1 MKGIGNIPITKPLVV
16 VTISSCVIL
25 TGLVAMVVLIM
36 VVQSLTPMQ
45 LVQCLTDELSDNIL
59 ARSAQISSLLMLVA
73 GFLTLIVTVCMSA
86 SALIRKHKVG
96 LTRVITDTRNN
107 QVDPSPTTSDE
118 PRRSVRKIEN
128 HLDVKSIIVGICWG
142 FYVGLAVVFGTLAFK
157 YYSHDWII
165 PKLF

>member
-1 MKGIGNIPITKPLVV
+1 MKGIGNITITKPLVV

-25 TGLVAMVVLIM
+25 TGLVATVVLIM
-36 VVQSLTPMQ
+36 VVQSLTPIQ
-45 LVQCLTDELSDNIL
+45 LVQCLTDELSGNIL
-59 ARSAQISSLLMLVA
+59 ARSMQISSLLMLVA
-73 GFLTLIVTVCMSA
+73 GFLALIVTVCMSA

-96 LTRVITDTRNN
+96 LT

-118 PRRSVRKIEN
+118 PRRSIRKIEN

-165 PKLF
+165 PKLC

>member
-1 MKGIGNIPITKPLVV
+1 MKGIRNITITKPLVV

-25 TGLVAMVVLIM
+25 TGLVATVVLIM
-36 VVQSLTPMQ
+36 VVQSLTPIQ
-45 LVQCLTDELSDNIL
+45 LVQCLTDELSGNIL
-59 ARSAQISSLLMLVA
+59 ARSMQISSLLMLVA
-73 GFLTLIVTVCMSA
+73 GFLALIVTVCMSA

-96 LTRVITDTRNN
+96 LIRVTTDTRNN

-118 PRRSVRKIEN
+118 PRRSVGKIEN

-165 PKLF
+165 PKLC

>member
-1 MKGIGNIPITKPLVV
+1 MKGIRNITITKPLVV

-25 TGLVAMVVLIM
+25 TGLVATVVLIM
-36 VVQSLTPMQ
+36 VVQSLTPIQ
-45 LVQCLTDELSDNIL
+45 LVQCLTDELSGNIL
-59 ARSAQISSLLMLVA
+59 ARSMQISSLLMLVA
-73 GFLTLIVTVCMSA
+73 GFLALIVTVCMSA

-96 LTRVITDTRNN
+96 LTRVTTDTRNN

-165 PKLF
+165 PKLC